1 VTVEPPLVATLSPGT
16 ATTQVGGSVTYT
28 VGLSGGVAPISYTL
42 QSNETGA
49 LSGTTFT
56 AISPGTYTVYLNATD
71 AVGSVSDVTATV
83 TVEPALVATLSPGT
97 ATTQVGGSVAYTVG
111 LSGGVA
117 PVTYTLQSNQPGSP
131 SNLSGD
137 SFTGTHVG
145 TWTVYLNA
153 TDAVGSVSDLTATV
167 TVSPVPTFSVTFKE
181 SGLPSGLKW
190 KVSVNGVT
198 KSLTTN
204 GGTDSLTWTGL
215 PDGTYAYSVSG
226 IAGWHQSTLP
236 YSGSVVVSGASVTEP
251 TLVYTEVTYSVT
263 FSETGL
269 PAGLTWQVTVN
280 GVTQS
285 LTTVAGTN
293 SLTWTGLLNGTY
305 SYLIAGN
312 AGWHQSSR
320 PYSGTVKVTGSSVTE
335 AVHYTK
341 ATYSVTFSESGLPAG
356 LKFKVTVDGVTKT
369 LTTDGGTDSLTW
381 TGLVNNTYAYS
392 ISGVPGYHQST
403 LPPSGTV
410 VVAGTSV
417 TEPTIVYT

>member
-1 VTVEPPLVATLSPGT
+1 
-16 ATTQVGGSVTYT
+16 
-28 VGLSGGVAPISYTL
+28 
-42 QSNETGA
+42 
-49 LSGTTFT
+49 
-56 AISPGTYTVYLNATD
+56 
-71 AVGSVSDVTATV
+71 
-83 TVEPALVATLSPGT
+83 
-97 ATTQVGGSVAYTVG
+97 
-111 LSGGVA
+111 
-117 PVTYTLQSNQPGSP
+117 
-131 SNLSGD
+131 
-137 SFTGTHVG
+137 
-145 TWTVYLNA
+145 
-153 TDAVGSVSDLTATV
+153 
-167 TVSPVPTFSVTFKE
+167 VSPVPTFSVTFKE